1 MSLVDVL
8 ISAMPVNPRPR
19 ACCWVSR
26 CKDEA
31 TKPIMKK
38 QPLALKHS
46 RLLVALTATLATIT
60 ASALIVGPY
69 PPDAQT
75 LHLWHLDETTVPCV
89 DSATSGGT
97 NMAALGG
104 SATLGNASF
113 TGFGTAL
120 STVDGGQNDIIA
132 TNRDAYLSCR
142 PLVNSTND
150 NVLTVLA
157 NPVTGAFTMEAIVN
171 IQFDPAANLGSVAN
185 GGNGR
190 GAQLQIISGEDEANA
205 GRIFQ
210 FRIDPIGTATPL
222 NLGEPMLE
230 FINVRQAA
238 TGQVENRLVP
248 IPITG
253 DDAIVSNGWYH
264 VAVTYDGNAGAADNL
279 KFYWTKM
286 DASRT
291 AANFIGALT
300 QNNDM
305 SAAATD
311 LAIGNG
317 GRNPSQGAFLGL
329 IDEVR
334 ISSVAR
340 GAGQML
346 FVSPLITFDPNPS
359 NVVATVGQPASFT
372 ASAGGPPP
380 LFYQW
385 RHAGTNILGATD
397 TIYRIASVTPEDAGT
412 YDVIASNLLGSSAV
426 SAPAVLTV
434 RTPVNLVWAGSGTD
448 WDRINAVW
456 DSNNDLT
463 ADAVFQSG
471 DHVRFDMKGVASPN
485 VSLTEMVT
493 PLSVVVSNDAGSEY
507 TFSTAGG
514 GGIGG
519 NARLLKQGAGT
530 LTLNTDN
537 SYTGGTSV
545 EGGTLQV
552 GSFAGPSGSVGSGPI
567 TNNGAIIFNR
577 SGTLT
582 VPGRISGTGS
592 VEHQAGTVVLSDTNS
607 TFRIAG
613 ILAGTL
619 QVSTLPAAGDISC
632 QGALTLN
639 LPGDGTLANTIDG
652 AGAVNYVGAGA
663 ITVSGN
669 NSYAG
674 GSAINGTAKVI
685 PANANAFG
693 DVAGIT
699 TIQGGFGA
707 FGGVGLSGGLAIAE
721 PFQLGGRQPTDFGA
735 IAPHVFNLAGNNTL
749 SGPITGIAGG
759 NQYNIESAAG
769 LLTMAGDYS
778 QTAGTGVRYLNLQ
791 GAGNAI
797 WSGAINDGTAVLT
810 LTKRGSGVWT
820 LAGTNTYSG
829 TTTVQEG
836 TLVIN
841 GSIGLGAPTNTVTV
855 TNAGT
860 LGGSGTISGPV
871 TNAAGGTLSPGTSIG
886 TLTLSSDLTLQA
898 DSFTL
903 VEVNKTAG
911 TTDRVTGVANLNY
924 GGTLVVTNL
933 SGTLNIGDSF
943 MIFTA
948 ASPSGNFANVTGAAG
963 SGQAWSFNPATGVL
977 SVIAGAVT
985 TPTNI
990 SYSVSGGQLT
1000 LSWPASHL
1008 GWILQAQTN
1017 ALSIGISSN
1026 WSDVAGSAS
1035 STQAVMPIDPVSP
1048 TVFYRLRSP

>member
-1 MSLVDVL
+1 
-8 ISAMPVNPRPR
+8 MPANSGPG
-19 ACCWVSR
+19 ACCLVSR

-31 TKPIMKK
+31 AKTIKPIMKS
-38 QPLALKHS
+38 QPLTFRLS
-46 RLLVALTATLATIT
+46 RLLVALTAAFATIT

-89 DSATSGGT
+89 DSAPSGGT

-104 SATLGNASF
+104 GATLGNASF
-113 TGFGTAL
+113 LGFGTAL

-142 PLVNSTND
+142 PLVNSTAD

-157 NPVTGAFTMEAIVN
+157 NPVTGAFTMEALVN

-190 GAQLQIISGEDEANA
+190 GTQLQIICGEDEANA

-238 TGQVENRLVP
+238 SGQVENRLVP

-264 VAVTYDGNAGAADNL
+264 VAVTYDGNAGVADNL

-300 QNNDM
+300 MNNDM

-317 GRNPSQGAFLGL
+317 GRNPSQTAFLGL

-372 ASAGGPPP
+372 VSAGGPPP

-385 RHAGTNILGATD
+385 RHAGTNIPGATD
-397 TIYRIASVTPEDAGT
+397 TTYRIASVTPEDAGT
-412 YDVIASNLLGSSAV
+412 YDVVATNLLGSSAV

-434 RTPVNLVWAGSGTD
+434 RTPVNLVWAGVGTD

-456 DSNNDLT
+456 DSNNDQV

-471 DHVRFDMKGVASPN
+471 DHVRFDMLGVASPN
-485 VSLTEMVT
+485 VSLTEVVT
-493 PLSVVVSNDAGSEY
+493 PLSIVVSNDAGFEY
-507 TFSTAGG
+507 TFSTAGV
-514 GGIGG
+514 GGIGS

-537 SYTGGTSV
+537 TYTGGTSV

-567 TNNGAIIFNR
+567 TNNGAMIFNR

-582 VPGRISGTGS
+582 VPGRLSGSGT
-592 VEHQAGTVVLSDTNS
+592 VEHQAGTVVLTDTNS

-619 QVSTLPAAGDISC
+619 QVSSLPAAGDFSC

-639 LPGDGTLANTIDG
+639 PPVDGTLANNIDG
-652 AGAVNYVGAGA
+652 AGAVNYGGAGT
-663 ITVSGN
+663 ITVSGTN
-669 NSYAG
+669 TYSG
-674 GSAINGTAKVI
+674 PTAINGVCRVI
-685 PANANAFG
+685 PATAAAFG
-693 DVAGIT
+693 TADIQTSIAGN
-699 TIQGGFGA
+699 FGA
-707 FGGVGLSGGLAIAE
+707 FGGLTLTGGLTLAE
-721 PFQLGGRQPTDFGA
+721 PFQLAGRQPTDFGA
-735 IAPHVFNLAGNNTL
+735 IAPHLLNLTGDNTL
-749 SGPITGIAGG
+749 SGPITAVAGG

-778 QTAGTGVRYLNLQ
+778 QTSGTGVRYLNLQ
-791 GAGNAI
+791 GAGDAI
-797 WSGAINDGTAVLT
+797 WSGAINDGTAVVT

-820 LAGTNTYSG
+820 FTGANTYTG

-836 TLVIN
+836 TLLVN
-841 GSIGLGAPTNTVTV
+841 SLIGPGAVTI

-860 LGGSGTISGPV
+860 LGGTGAISGPV
-871 TNAAGGTLSPGTSIG
+871 TNAAGGTLSPGMSIG
-886 TLTLSSDLTLQA
+886 TLTLSSDLTLQT

-943 MIFTA
+943 TIFTA
-948 ASPSGNFANVTGAAG
+948 ASPSGNFANVTGAA
-963 SGQAWSFNPATGVL
+963 SPGQTWSFNPATGVL

-985 TPTNI
+985 TPTNLT
-990 SYSVSGGQLT
+990 YSVGGGQLT

-1035 STQAVMPIDPVSP
+1035 ATQAVRPIDPASP